1 MLYVALIHYIF
12 VVKPCLILYKLC
24 SCESYVHVY
33 TLSSVLALSVC
44 SLIGQGDDKHRIMW
58 GWGQHIRLQRP
69 PCIPSGNRNGRGNSI
84 VLKRVAAHSG
94 FAQEPIGTHN
104 HSPM

>member
-1 MLYVALIHYIF
+1 MLYVAFIHYIF

-24 SCESYVHVY
+24 SCQSYVHVY
-33 TLSSVLALSVC
+33 TLSSVLVPSVC

-58 GWGQHIRLQRP
+58 GWGQHIRLQGP
-69 PCIPSGNRNGRGNSI
+69 PCIPSGNRNGRDNSV